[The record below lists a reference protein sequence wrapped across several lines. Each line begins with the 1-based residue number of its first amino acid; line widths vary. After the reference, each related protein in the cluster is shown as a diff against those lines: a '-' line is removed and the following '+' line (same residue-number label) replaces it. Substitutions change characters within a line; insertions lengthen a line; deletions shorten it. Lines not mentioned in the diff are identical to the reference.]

1 MKIAFL
7 VGEFPSLSET
17 FVLDQITGLIDRG
30 HEVDIYASP
39 FKTGKT
45 KKAHPDV
52 AKYQL
57 LQRTYYHPSIPSN
70 YLLRLLKGLRLFLVC
85 LPNHLAVMLKSL
97 SVKKFGKQ
105 ALSLRLLYN
114 IIPFLNPVPSQYDVI
129 FCHFGPNGLRGSIM
143 RDLGLIQGKLCTVFH
158 GFDLTGYLQR
168 EGDHAY
174 DELFQKGDLFL
185 PISNR
190 WKQKLLDLGCPAEK
204 IQVHHMG
211 IDCKRFTFG
220 PRQIPLDGVIQIV
233 TVCRLVEK
241 KGVEYGIRAVAH
253 IRERHP
259 KIQYTI
265 IGDGPLKSDLEM
277 LVAELKISDM
287 VHLVGW
293 KQRDEVIEILNQSQI
308 FLSPSITACN
318 GDQEGIPVALMEAM
332 AMGMPVVS
340 TFHSGIPEL
349 IEDGIS
355 GYLVPERDV
364 EALAGKLHL
373 LTEHSGKWEEVG
385 SAARRFVEA
394 FFDVEQLTD
403 HLVDIY
409 KKLVEVS
416 NKFSKTEPSDIT

>member
-174 DELFQKGDLFL
+174 DELFQLGDLFL
-185 PISNR
+185 PISDR
-190 WKQKLLDLGCPAEK
+190 WKQKLIALGCPPEK

-211 IDCKRFTFG
+211 IDCDKFMFT
-220 PRQIPLDGVIQIV
+220 PRQISADGVIQIV

-253 IRERHP
+253 IRDRYP

-293 KQRDEVIEILNQSQI
+293 KQQDEVIEILNQSQI
-308 FLSPSITACN
+308 FLSPSVTACN
-318 GDQEGIPVALMEAM
+318 SDQEGIPVALMEAM

-355 GYLVPERDV
+355 GYLVPERDIDGLAAKIWTLIQHPELWAKLEQEGRCQV
-364 EALAGKLHL
+364 EEEFNNEKLN
-373 LTEHSGKWEEVG
+373 
-385 SAARRFVEA
+385 ARLCEIY
-394 FFDVEQLTD
+394 ES
-403 HLVDIY
+403 LVDATEI
-409 KKLVEVS
+409 S
-416 NKFSKTEPSDIT
+416 NQPVQFS